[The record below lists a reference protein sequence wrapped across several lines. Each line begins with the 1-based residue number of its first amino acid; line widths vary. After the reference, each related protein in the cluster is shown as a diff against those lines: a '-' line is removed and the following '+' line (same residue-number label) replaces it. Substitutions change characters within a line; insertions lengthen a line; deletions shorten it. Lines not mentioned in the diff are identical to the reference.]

1 MFLIKSYDIPALTYG
16 AAEQTCDWAA
26 VCSSKVEICSKCG
39 AEVIE
44 DSKKAKDDLTNKRI
58 RSCGCSFKSE

>member
-1 MFLIKSYDIPALTYG
+1 MLKEEKMFLIKSYDIPALTYG

-39 AEVIE
+39 A
-44 DSKKAKDDLTNKRI
+44 
-58 RSCGCSFKSE
+58 